1 MKLPIKFTVGVV
13 IWPKF
18 GNSGTKFDLTRKKK
32 FFGGVA
38 LDQTNNNLKILLGM
52 SLEFYSNLAKSNE
65 VIQLWGLILTGR
77 SGRKTSRGN

>member
-13 IWPKF
+13 ISPKF

-32 FFGGVA
+32 YFGRVA

-65 VIQLWGLILTGR
+65 VIQL
-77 SGRKTSRGN
+77 